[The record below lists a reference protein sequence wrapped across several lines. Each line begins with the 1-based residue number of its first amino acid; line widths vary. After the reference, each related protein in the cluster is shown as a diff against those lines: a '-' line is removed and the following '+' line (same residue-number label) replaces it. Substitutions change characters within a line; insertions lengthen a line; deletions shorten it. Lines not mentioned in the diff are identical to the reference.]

1 MDSSSQLKLQELQQL
16 TTQVLYPDEDSEY
29 YIQDV
34 WQATHS
40 RIAQYCNE
48 LLCVKGE
55 TSEEEATICLALLMA
70 YHVSPYRVVYSVQQ
84 LLNRSYHIIPKL
96 SSSLL
101 KCELLTYCY
110 GEVYE
115 EELLKEAYTILMTC
129 KGSVWQKREVMNLLS
144 LMEENKQYS
153 FTIDGD
159 EYE

>member
-1 MDSSSQLKLQELQQL
+1 MDSAAQIKLQKLQQL
-16 TTQVLYPDEDSEY
+16 TILVLHPDENCEY
-29 YIQDV
+29 YLQDV

-40 RIAQYCNE
+40 RIDQYCNE

-70 YHVSPYRVVYSVQQ
+70 YNISPYRDVHCVQQ
-84 LLNRSYHIIPKL
+84 MLKRSYHILPKL

-110 GEVYE
+110 GEGYE

-129 KGSVWQKREVMNLLS
+129 
-144 LMEENKQYS
+144 
-153 FTIDGD
+153 
-159 EYE
+159 